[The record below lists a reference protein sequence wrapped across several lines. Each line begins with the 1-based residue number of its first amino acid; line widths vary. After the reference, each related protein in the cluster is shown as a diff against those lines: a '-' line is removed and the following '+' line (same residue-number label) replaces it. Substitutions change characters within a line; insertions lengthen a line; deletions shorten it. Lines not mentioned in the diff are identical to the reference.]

1 GSAPRVSVVMPV
13 YDGARLVRQAID
25 SLLAQTYG
33 DFELLVVD
41 DGSRD
46 GTAELVEQV
55 RDPRVRLLRRPPGG
69 TSAALNA
76 GLDEARGEYVAR
88 LDHDDLA
95 APTRLAEQVRFM
107 DRHPWIGGSGTWV
120 RTLRARGPAEVWR

>member
-1 GSAPRVSVVMPV
+1 
-13 YDGARLVRQAID
+13 
-25 SLLAQTYG
+25 
-33 DFELLVVD
+33 
-41 DGSRD
+41 
-46 GTAELVEQV
+46 
-55 RDPRVRLLRRPPGG
+55 
-69 TSAALNA
+69 

-120 RTLRARGPAEVWR
+120 RTLRARGPAEVWRFPCDPEVLRAGLLFEPGIAHPTAILRRAWLDRCGLRYDPRYV